1 MGLPESKRLKSA
13 ANASILRAK
22 CDSKRLVAFHTAVA
36 LVLSLAALAIDFAL
50 EQKIGNTGG
59 LSGVGTRSVLETV
72 QQVLQQAQVIAWPFW
87 QVGWLYATVKI
98 ARREA
103 TDKKDLA
110 EGFRRFP
117 GFLRLMILKA
127 LIFFGL
133 ALGAAY
139 AASFIVMMLPM
150 SNTMTTMMNPNITE
164 VELMALLE
172 PLMLPLAVISGVL
185 SLALC
190 VPFFYRF
197 RMAEYFLLDNPQ
209 LGARAALRGSGL
221 LMRGNMWKL
230 VRLDL
235 SFWWFWL
242 LQLAVSAISAMAV
255 ILPLA
260 GIQMPWGAEISEFIA
275 YLLSAVAQLALYY
288 FCKAQLDVTYAHAY
302 LALLPKEEEKYESH

>member
-13 ANASILRAK
+13 ANASILRAG
-22 CDSKRLVAFHTAVA
+22 CDPKRLVAFHTAVA
-36 LVLSLAALAIDFAL
+36 LVLSLAALAIDVVL

-59 LSGVGTRSVLETV
+59 LSGVGTRSVLKTV
-72 QQVLQQAQVIAWPFW
+72 QRVLQQAQIIAWPFW
-87 QVGWLYATVKI
+87 QVGWVYATVKI
-98 ARREA
+98 ARGEA
-103 TDKKDLA
+103 ADKKDLA

-117 GFLRLMILKA
+117 GFLRLTILRG
-127 LIFFGL
+127 LIFLGL

-150 SNTMTTMMNPNITE
+150 SDMMTAMVNPNITE
-164 VELMALLE
+164 AELMALVE
-172 PLMLPLAVISGVL
+172 PLMLPMAVISGVL
-185 SLALC
+185 SLVLC

-209 LGARAALRGSGL
+209 LGARAALRGSRL

-255 ILPLA
+255 ILPMA
-260 GIQMPWGAEISEFIA
+260 GIQMPWGSEISEFIA

>member
-13 ANASILRAK
+13 ANQSILRAN
-22 CDSKRLVAFHTAVA
+22 CDPKRLVVFHTAVA
-36 LVLSLAALAIDFAL
+36 LALSLAALVIDFAL

-59 LSGVGTRSVLETV
+59 LSGMGTRSALTTV
-72 QQVLQQAQVIAWPFW
+72 QSVLQQAQVIAWPFW
-87 QVGWLYATVKI
+87 RVGWLYATVKI
-98 ARREA
+98 ARSEE
-103 TDKKDLA
+103 TGKKDLL

-117 GFLRLMILKA
+117 GFLRLVILKA

-133 ALGAAY
+133 AFGAAY
-139 AASFIVMMLPM
+139 AASFIVMMLPG
-150 SNTMTTMMNPNITE
+150 SNPMTAMLNPNITE
-164 VELMALLE
+164 AELMAMME
-172 PLMLPLAVISGVL
+172 SLMLPLAVISGVL
-185 SLALC
+185 VLVFC

-197 RMAEYFLLDNPQ
+197 RMAEYCLLDNPQ

-242 LQLAVSAISAMAV
+242 LQLVVSALSAMAMV
-255 ILPLA
+255 LPLL
-260 GIQMPWGAEISEFIA
+260 GIQMPWRLEISEFIA

-288 FCKAQLDVTYAHAY
+288 FYKAHLDVTYTQAY